1 MESKSEIIS
10 NDCSSWKLDSSQMVG
25 WQWRTMCPLSFRIQ
39 LLAINVSHFQWQIWW
54 IHGLPFCMYVCQV
67 VMNGDAKAHFDT
79 ECPWCPKDISG
90 GIETKKRLKCQFSGF
105 GSSVA
110 QIRLKVT
117 LSQLA
122 WLSLLGVGLNNC
134 HQSLRWAKQTS
145 FGLNLLQWKA
155 SLLLLLEKRKPST
168 NAAMQ
173 GVQKMQQAIVCWMR
187 RKMRGRRRR
196 RTRRW
201 STGRRR
207 RSTWWR
213 WEESREE
220 EGGGGQC
227 SPNLLLWI
235 SSSAV
240 HLSQPVCPLP
250 SCCFG

>member
-1 MESKSEIIS
+1 MSIRHIRGY
-10 NDCSSWKLDSSQMVG
+10 WG
-25 WQWRTMCPLSFRIQ
+25 P
-39 LLAINVSHFQWQIWW
+39 
-54 IHGLPFCMYVCQV
+54 
-67 VMNGDAKAHFDT
+67 
-79 ECPWCPKDISG
+79 
-90 GIETKKRLKCQFSGF
+90 KCQCFLFFWFWILRCKDPFESDF
-105 GSSVA
+105 
-110 QIRLKVT
+110 VT
-117 LSQLA
+117 VGLVII
-122 WLSLLGVGLNNC
+122 GVGLNNC

-145 FGLNLLQWKA
+145 FGLNLLRWKA
-155 SLLLLLEKRKPST
+155 SLLLLEKRKPST

-213 WEESREE
+213 WEESRE
-220 EGGGGQC
+220 GGGVQC

>member
-1 MESKSEIIS
+1 MSIRHIRGY
-10 NDCSSWKLDSSQMVG
+10 WG
-25 WQWRTMCPLSFRIQ
+25 P
-39 LLAINVSHFQWQIWW
+39 
-54 IHGLPFCMYVCQV
+54 
-67 VMNGDAKAHFDT
+67 
-79 ECPWCPKDISG
+79 
-90 GIETKKRLKCQFSGF
+90 KCQCFLFFSDF
-105 GSSVA
+105 WSSVA
-110 QIRLKVT
+110 KIRLKAT

-122 WLSLLGVGLNNC
+122 WLLLGIGLNNC
-134 HQSLRWAKQTS
+134 HQSRRAKQTS
-145 FGLNLLQWKA
+145 FGLNLLRWKA

>member
-1 MESKSEIIS
+1 MSIRHIRGY
-10 NDCSSWKLDSSQMVG
+10 WG
-25 WQWRTMCPLSFRIQ
+25 P
-39 LLAINVSHFQWQIWW
+39 
-54 IHGLPFCMYVCQV
+54 
-67 VMNGDAKAHFDT
+67 
-79 ECPWCPKDISG
+79 
-90 GIETKKRLKCQFSGF
+90 KCQCFLFFWFWILRCKDPFESDF
-105 GSSVA
+105 
-110 QIRLKVT
+110 VT
-117 LSQLA
+117 VGLVII
-122 WLSLLGVGLNNC
+122 GVGLNNC

-145 FGLNLLQWKA
+145 FGLNLLRWKA

-213 WEESREE
+213 WEESRE
-220 EGGGGQC
+220 GGGVQC